1 MRVQNE
7 MPAWKA
13 NGKGSFLK
21 KTNFLKRVFKKSFF
35 SKRASGLFHRKCFA
49 QVWRSVHV
57 SQRSCWR
64 TYFHSRQTS
73 RISLLPPSFSP
84 FPCLQIITIFLQSF
98 FLFFYFSFSFLFSLS
113 ISFHFITLSL
123 YPIFLVCKLLYL
135 LPRFNGKVIDSSPP
149 LHS

>member
-1 MRVQNE
+1 MQCSRCSDRCECRTRCQRGRQTE
-7 MPAWKA
+7 K
-13 NGKGSFLK
+13 SLFSK
-21 KTNFLKRVFKKSFF
+21 KPIFLKRVFKKSFF

-98 FLFFYFSFSFLFSLS
+98 FLFFYFSIFLFPFSFLYPFPFILLLFLFIPFFLS
-113 ISFHFITLSL
+113 ASC
-123 YPIFLVCKLLYL
+123 PIFFL
-135 LPRFNGKVIDSSPP
+135 IST
-149 LHS
+149 